1 MGNGKLPNLTG
12 HSGFE
17 RKSVKNVEPMKPPGA
32 KSQMGVDEDD
42 EDEDEDEDEV
52 EVEVEVEEEDEDDND
67 SDDSFMLYKIGL
79 PSSWGSLRSGDALMF
94 RGIWL
99 PPNTEEAAH
108 GIYNE
113 LVKTV
118 LPQCNTVL

>member
-79 PSSWGSLRSGDALMF
+79 PSS
-94 RGIWL
+94 
-99 PPNTEEAAH
+99 
-108 GIYNE
+108 
-113 LVKTV
+113 
-118 LPQCNTVL
+118 